1 MLIDGQQPH
10 IPLINPALMVLKSST
25 SLGWEAVLVEHVRLQ
40 TEELYVPR
48 LNQLLICMV
57 LDKDYVLEQTR
68 NGKTFVHTF
77 QPGEA
82 QLLPSET
89 SGFWRTRQ
97 TVELLHIQ
105 FSGQFLHGLAV
116 RSGLKKGST
125 LEIADRFLL
134 VDPRVTYI
142 AYALLAELAEGGSS
156 GLLYSDSLATALAI
170 HLLRQ
175 YGTLPSSES
184 PAPRISRNELSRALE
199 YIHDKLS
206 EDIPLET
213 LADIANLSPSH
224 FNAVFKEHIGVPPH
238 RYILHLRIN
247 RAKELLLTTRLS
259 IAQVAAEVGF
269 YDQSH
274 LTKHMRRLLGVTP
287 AVLQNQQNVLN
298 VR

>member
-1 MLIDGQQPH
+1 
-10 IPLINPALMVLKSST
+10 MVLKSST
-25 SLGWEAVLVEHVRLQ
+25 SLGWEPVLVEHVRLQ

-48 LNQLLICMV
+48 LNELLVCMV
-57 LDKDYVLEQTR
+57 LDKDYALEQTR

-105 FSGQFLHGLAV
+105 FSGQFLYEVAV
-116 RSGLKKGST
+116 QSGLKKGSGF
-125 LEIADRFLL
+125 EIADRFLM

-142 AYALLAELAEGGSS
+142 AYAFLAELAEGGSS
-156 GLLYSDSLATALAI
+156 GLLYSDSLATALAT

-175 YGTLPSSES
+175 YATLLPSES
-184 PAPRISRNELSRALE
+184 ATPRISRTELSRALD
-199 YIHDKLS
+199 YIHDKMS
-206 EDIPLET
+206 EDIRLKT
-213 LADIANLSPSH
+213 LADVANLSPSH
-224 FNAVFKEHIGVPPH
+224 FNAMFKKHIGVSPH
-238 RYILHLRIN
+238 RYILHQRIN
-247 RAKELLLTTRLS
+247 RAKELLLSTRLS
-259 IAQVAAEVGF
+259 IAQVAVEVGF

-287 AVLQNQQNVLN
+287 AALQNQQNVLN